1 LIERIISFSLRQRI
15 FIVLATL
22 FVGTLGFLAYRNL
35 AIDVFPDP
43 SPPLVQVYTE
53 AHGMAPEEV
62 ERLIS
67 YPLES
72 AMFGLPRVRNIRSI
86 SSYALSIV
94 NVYFEDKTDIYW
106 ARQLVNQRILEAQ
119 GQLPEHAAN
128 PVLGPIA
135 TGLGMV
141 YLYVLEG
148 EGYSTMELRTLQ
160 DWLVKYELK
169 SVPEVS
175 QVLSIGGD
183 IKEFQI
189 IVDPQTLL
197 KYGLS
202 LADIIQKVRR
212 NNQNTGAS
220 FITRGQEE
228 FIVHSVGLARTV
240 EDLESIVLATFQG
253 TPIRLG
259 DIAEV
264 KILPAVRRGAALANG
279 QGEKVVGIVLKLF
292 GSNTAKVISGLEE
305 RIAEINRSL
314 PEGVEIVPFYNQA
327 SLVRQCF
334 ATVSVNLALG
344 IVLVILVL
352 FLFMGDFPSAAIVVL
367 SLPFSILFSF
377 LLMNR
382 AGLAADLISF
392 GGLAIGIGLIADAS
406 IILVENIHRH
416 LRMEC
421 EDKGRAIVMAAQ
433 EVGRPLFFAI
443 LIIILVFLPIF
454 TLTGV
459 EGIMFR
465 PMGLVISFALAG
477 SLLFALIAA
486 PALSFFFIKFDPGA
500 CGEEPI
506 IIRRVKSIYLPF
518 FAMCRR
524 HRKKVF
530 AITLSAFAIG
540 LAVLPFMGR
549 EYIPYLE
556 EGTLHLRAT
565 YDPNIALDEVVRRT
579 TEIEKTVLDVP
590 EVTGVLSRIGRG
602 EVGSHAHFINDAEI
616 LIRLRPARRWTA
628 FRTKDELI
636 DEIEHRLED
645 FPGINL
651 NMTQPIA
658 HNLDE
663 LLTGVKAQLAV
674 KVYGEDFDIL
684 NGLAGEIRDVVGG
697 VRGAANVQ
705 VEQSSGQ
712 NHLRIVLDRQRI
724 SRYGIDIG
732 DVQDTIEA
740 AVGGIILGQV
750 YEEQKRFDI
759 FLRYRPES
767 RNDIDELGNLYIP
780 LPGGGQVPLAQLA
793 TIEEVV
799 GPRAINREGNKR
811 FIIVQGNIRGRDI
824 GSFVREARKVLQEK
838 VRTPAGYFIKWS
850 GQFELQQRAAR
861 RLGLITPVTLALVAL
876 LLFTIFRS
884 FREVAIILINV
895 PLALTGGILAL
906 KVSGQYLSVPASI
919 GFIAIFG
926 IALEDGLVLMSAFK
940 RNTENGGSLAQAI
953 DQGVSEKLRPVL
965 MTTFTTVFGILPLLL
980 AKGPGAEIQRPLATV
995 VVGGLLTSTL
1005 VTLVVL
1011 PLVYEFL
1018 KERQGRKGPALAV
1031 EASTPSP

>member
-1 LIERIISFSLRQRI
+1 MIGKIIRFSLSQRV
-15 FIVLATL
+15 FIVLAVL
-22 FVGTLGFLAYRNL
+22 LLGVLGFVAYRGL

-72 AMFGLPRVRNIRSI
+72 AMFGLARVRNIRSV

-94 NVYFEDKTDIYW
+94 NVYFEDRTDIYW
-106 ARQLVNQRILEAQ
+106 ARQLVNQRLQEARDQ
-119 GQLPEHAAN
+119 IPEQAAN

-141 YLYVLEG
+141 YLYILEG

-183 IKEFQI
+183 VKQFQI
-189 IVDPQTLL
+189 LVDPQALL
-197 KYGLS
+197 KYGLTLS
-202 LADIIQKVRR
+202 ELMLKIRR

-220 FITRGQEE
+220 FITRGPEE
-228 FIVHSVGLARTV
+228 LIVHSIGLARTV
-240 EDLESIVLATFQG
+240 DDLESVVLATAQG
-253 TPIRLG
+253 TPIRLR
-259 DIAEV
+259 DVAEV
-264 KILPAVRRGAALANG
+264 KISPAVRRGAALANG

-292 GSNTAKVISGLEE
+292 GSNTAKVISDLEE

-314 PEGVEIVPFYNQA
+314 PAGVRIVPFYNQA

-334 ATVSVNLALG
+334 STVSVNLVLG
-344 IVLVILVL
+344 IALVILVL
-352 FLFMGDFPSAAIVVL
+352 FLFMGNFPSAAITVL

-392 GGLAIGIGLIADAS
+392 GGLAIAIGLIADAS

-416 LRMEC
+416 LGMKC
-421 EDKGRAIVMAAQ
+421 EDKGRTIVTAAE
-433 EVGRPLFFAI
+433 EVGQPLFFAI
-443 LIIILVFLPIF
+443 FIIILVFLPIF
-454 TLTGV
+454 TLTGM

-465 PMGLVISFALAG
+465 PLGFVISFALAG
-477 SLLFALIAA
+477 SLLFALMAS
-486 PALSFFFIKFDPGA
+486 PALAFLFLKSDPGA
-500 CGEEPI
+500 CPEEPFL
-506 IIRRVKSIYLPF
+506 IRRIKSVYLPF
-518 FAMCRR
+518 FAFCRR

-530 AITLSAFAIG
+530 AVTVAVFAAG

-556 EGTLHLRAT
+556 EGTLHLRVT
-565 YDPNIALDEVVRRT
+565 YDPNIALNEVVART
-579 TEIEKTVLDVP
+579 TEIEKTLLEVP
-590 EVTGVLSRIGRG
+590 EVSGVLSRIGRG

-616 LIRLRPARRWTA
+616 LVRLRPARKWKA
-628 FRTKDELI
+628 FRNKDELVYQ
-636 DEIEHRLED
+636 IEDRLED
-645 FPGINL
+645 LPGIHL
-651 NMTQPIA
+651 TVTQPIA

-674 KVYGEDFDIL
+674 KVYGEDFEIL
-684 NGLAGEIRDVVGG
+684 KRLGGEIMDVMAG
-697 VRGAANVQ
+697 VRGAADVQ
-705 VEQSSGQ
+705 VEQFTGQ
-712 NHLRIVLDRQRI
+712 NHLRIILDRQRI

-732 DVQDTIEA
+732 DIQDTVEA
-740 AVGGIILGQV
+740 AVGGITLGQV

-767 RNDIDELGNLYIP
+767 RQGVDELRNLYIP
-780 LPGGGQVPLAQLA
+780 LPGGGQIPLAQLA
-793 TIEEVV
+793 AIEEVV
-799 GPRAINREGNKR
+799 GPRSISREGNKR
-811 FIIVQGNIRGRDI
+811 FITVQCNIRGRDI
-824 GSFVREARKVLQEK
+824 GSFVGEAQRALGEK
-838 VRTPAGYFIKWS
+838 IRPPAGYFIKWS
-850 GQFELQQRAAR
+850 GQFELQQRASR
-861 RLGLITPVTLALVAL
+861 RLNLITPVTLVLVAL
-876 LLFTIFRS
+876 LLFTVFRS
-884 FREVAIILINV
+884 TREVVIILINI
-895 PLALTGGILAL
+895 PLALTGGIIAL
-906 KVSGQYLSVPASI
+906 KISGQSLSVPASI

-926 IALEDGLVLMSAFK
+926 IALEDGLVLMSAFS
-940 RNTENGGSLAQAI
+940 RNLKGGRRLVEAVDLGIAA
-953 DQGVSEKLRPVL
+953 KLRPVL
-965 MTTFTTVFGILPLLL
+965 MTSFTTVFGILPLLL
-980 AKGPGAEIQRPLATV
+980 ARGPGAEIQRPLATV

-1011 PLVYEFL
+1011 PLVYETL
-1018 KERQGRKGPALAV
+1018 KRK
-1031 EASTPSP
+1031 S